1 MIADDCYHSANAWCV
16 INSNTHNHSWRKL
29 LLPSGYKWEKWDKNK
44 KKKMKHLHNVTQ
56 VEYFKTRIQIWELKI

>member
-1 MIADDCYHSANAWCV
+1 MKEAIIAFRLQM
-16 INSNTHNHSWRKL
+16 RKVRQ
-29 LLPSGYKWEKWDKNK
+29 KQ